1 MYLCVCVC
9 VGHREYHVQFF
20 GSVAERAWI
29 HEKRIVVYKGESQF
43 EELQAETL
51 RKTTNP
57 TERQKVRAVF
67 IFVQNSNFT
76 AFIYFLKERF
86 VHT

>member
-1 MYLCVCVC
+1 MF

-57 TERQKVRAVF
+57 TERQKVHLVF
-67 IFVQNSNFT
+67 YSYTLFRFNSYL
-76 AFIYFLKERF
+76 IMK
-86 VHT
+86 